1 MLARQPWLQQRRLAA
16 QLAQAVAVA
25 IPNGVGHRHVGVVQ
39 GVEQFDEERHVLA
52 GPTLDQRQD
61 ELPLFEADE
70 EIAVLG
76 AGGDALEIEQTTQRV
91 RRQKG
96 FQLRPGHGGED

>member
-1 MLARQPWLQQRRLAA
+1 M
-16 QLAQAVAVA
+16 
-25 IPNGVGHRHVGVVQ
+25 Q
-39 GVEQFDEERHVLA
+39 GVEQLDEERHVLA
-52 GPTLDQRQD
+52 GPTLYQRQD

-76 AGGDALEIEQTTQRV
+76 AGGNALEVEQTAQLV

>member
-1 MLARQPWLQQRRLAA
+1 MK
-16 QLAQAVAVA
+16 
-25 IPNGVGHRHVGVVQ
+25 NGMSS
-39 GVEQFDEERHVLA
+39 L
-52 GPTLDQRQD
+52 GPRSISVRTNS
-61 ELPLFEADE
+61 PVFEADE